1 MRGQR
6 KYLSEFA
13 VNLFSARW
21 LMIPSNQVASGG
33 TMGPVE
39 REISDNCHIYL
50 IAQHP
55 AASFDKDSFAYR
67 NGCIEGNI
75 NYRVEGALKKIGFQ
89 TEFPLLDGAVEV
101 RLSPYPHREVQTLNA
116 NGEIVRFLPASAL
129 CLGTSAD
136 RANSEIRRFE
146 VLYVGQAYAEGRRS
160 AFERLKSHSTL
171 QKILAEA
178 QYNAPDNEIFLFM
191 FEYVPYRII
200 SQMDGRACGVIKDE
214 RDSNRFYSILENP
227 LSEVQQVCLIE
238 AALIRYFSPKYN
250 EIYKESFPSPSH
262 KILQQCYE
270 LDFSGLIVEIN
281 TDELDFSLY
290 SEGVPPN
297 VHHICSID
305 LLGHEDRVGFFH
317 MVRNGEALPT
327 MPNVIS

>member
-21 LMIPSNQVASGG
+21 LMTPSNQVASGG

-55 AASFDKDSFAYR
+55 AVSFDKDSFAYR
-67 NGCIEGNI
+67 NGYIEGTI
-75 NYRVEGALKKIGFQ
+75 NYRVQGELRKIGFRS
-89 TEFPLLDGAVEV
+89 EFPLLEGAVEV
-101 RLSPYPHREVQTLNA
+101 RLSPYPHREIHTLDSK
-116 NGEIVRFLPASAL
+116 GEIIRYLPASSL
-129 CLGTSAD
+129 CLEIEAS
-136 RANSEIRRFE
+136 RANPEIRHFE

-178 QYNAPDNEIFLFM
+178 QYNAPDNEIILFM
-191 FEYVPYRII
+191 FEYAPYRII
-200 SQMDGRACGVIKDE
+200 SQMDGRAFGVIADE

-227 LSEVQQVCLIE
+227 LTKAQQVCLTE

-281 TDELDFSLY
+281 TDDFEFYLY
-290 SEGVPPN
+290 SERVAPS
-297 VHHICSID
+297 VHHISSID
-305 LLGHEDRVGFFH
+305 LLGHENRIGFFH
-317 MVRNGEALPT
+317 MVHGAETFST